1 MKYPT
6 HLKPTLAALATAIAA
21 LAYAINS
28 QNVVGYHSHQI
39 VKGKNVLSTPFT
51 SEPGSVSLAQSLG
64 SLLSSACEG
73 DVIEF
78 NGFKAEAVVID
89 GSLHWSSNDLVVDD
103 YLLPS
108 SDMPITYTRKSDET
122 TTVTFAGEVNEAVF
136 AAPLTERP
144 SQPIDV
150 KEAPVKPRFF
160 LTDILS
166 YSTIRVVCALTN
178 GCYRSGT
185 GFFYLFSIG
194 QGRHIP
200 AIITNRHV
208 VDGSFSTFLIFSIK
222 KDGVPRK
229 EQVLINVPSNMS
241 RWYSHHDANVDLSYL
256 PILPVIEYLK
266 RNGKEIYFIPYAK
279 DFIPTP
285 EELTSVTQLDD
296 VAMIGYPNGLWDEV
310 NNQPIFRKGSLATRP
325 NKNYMGKRE
334 FLIDMPVYSGSSGS
348 PILLINDTPYF
359 DRATQKLDPHNRIK
373 LLGVNYATHVHS
385 ATGTVEVVP
394 IALLNTQSTNYM
406 TRVQVPNNL
415 GIVINSSRIL
425 EIEDSLRRVY
435 APTAQNPTPPH
446 SAP

>member
-1 MKYPT
+1 MKYST
-6 HLKPTLAALATAIAA
+6 HLKSTLAALATAIAA
-21 LAYAINS
+21 MAIAIES
-28 QNVVGYHSHQI
+28 GNVVGYHSHQI
-39 VKGKNVLSTPFT
+39 VKGKNVFTTPFT

-64 SLLSSACEG
+64 SLLESASEG

-136 AAPLTERP
+136 ATPLTERP

-160 LTDILS
+160 LTDILA
-166 YSTIRVVCALTN
+166 YSTIRIECLSTN
-178 GCYRSGT
+178 RCITGT

-194 QGRHIP
+194 QGRNIP

-208 VDGSFSTFLIFSIK
+208 VDGSLVTCLTFSTQ
-222 KDGVPRK
+222 KDGVPQYEK
-229 EQVLINVPSNMS
+229 VSIQLPTSTYK
-241 RWYSHHDANVDLSYL
+241 WYSHQDPNVDLSYL
-256 PILPVIEYLK
+256 PILPIIERLK
-266 RNGKEIYFIPYAK
+266 RQGKEIYFIPYAK
-279 DFIPTP
+279 DFIPTA

-296 VAMIGYPNGLWDEV
+296 VAMIGYPNGLWDVV

-325 NKNYMGKRE
+325 NNNYMGRRE
-334 FLIDMPVYSGSSGS
+334 FLIDMPVYGGSSGS
-348 PILLINDTPYF
+348 PILLINDTPFYN
-359 DRATQKLDPHNRIK
+359 RATQKLDPHNRIR

-394 IALLNTQSTNYM
+394 IASLNTQSTNYM
-406 TRVQVPNNL
+406 TRVRVPNNL
-415 GIVINSSRIL
+415 GIVINASRIL
-425 EIEDSLRRVY
+425 EIEDSLCRIY
-435 APTAQNPTPPH
+435 APNTSTPTPPR
-446 SAP
+446 P